1 MQTLTQDLRFAARQL
16 RKNPGFALTTILTLA
31 LGIGATTA
39 IFSLVN
45 AVLLRPLPF
54 PEQDRLVW
62 INNTHEPRQGQKLF
76 KGVAP
81 NVLSYP
87 DYFDLRKQNHS
98 LAFMAS
104 YHDSDFTL
112 TGRGDAQHLSGFVVG
127 ADFFRAVGIHP
138 ELGRDFLGEDERK
151 GSHVVMLS
159 HLLWQSTFGSDKGIV
174 GQTIVIGGKGYTVA
188 GVMPAGFNFPIQTP
202 AAQMWTTLA
211 DDAVDAS
218 GGEAMTEERGAH
230 WLNVV
235 GRLKPG
241 VTIEQAQ
248 ADLSVI
254 AKDLAKQYEKTN
266 KRMTG
271 AIVTTEHEHMIG
283 SSSEALKLLFAAVSF
298 VLLIACANVA
308 GLLLARASRRRS
320 EIAVRSALGA
330 SRMQIIRQVL
340 VESVFLSVCG
350 GMTGVILSTLLMKIM
365 LRFVPQSLPRLN
377 EVGLDWKVFVF
388 ATAISVFTGFLFGIF
403 PAARISRLDPSSAL
417 RDGTRTSSS
426 GRSQHHL
433 HSGLVVAETA
443 IGLVLLVGSG
453 LLIRSFVRVM
463 HVDPGF
469 DTSHVLLANI
479 DLPDNR
485 YPGDKNVQFY
495 EQLLPRLAQMPGVKS
510 VAAGSPL
517 PLTGSRMMI
526 TFQIEGRPVPEA
538 DEPAETISIASPGFF
553 KTISIPVLRGREFMA
568 NDTRAANKVAIVT
581 ASFAAKYFPN
591 EDPIGKHFK
600 PGLGDGYTD
609 SVMREIVGVVGDIK
623 RQRLTADS
631 TPEYYLPHSQA
642 TIGSPTLLIR
652 TSGDPLSVM
661 NAVRSEVA
669 AIDKNVPVFE
679 IHTYSDLVSSNA
691 AEPRFQ
697 SMLLTC
703 FAALALL
710 LSAVG
715 LYAIL
720 SYMVTQRTLEIGVRM
735 ALGARRS
742 DVLGLIL
749 RRGLGLALLGLAVG
763 MVLSLALT
771 RYLSSMLYT
780 IKPLDPVTLLSVTAI
795 LLFVSLIASTAPAW
809 RAARLDPMKT
819 LRDQ

>member
-1 MQTLTQDLRFAARQL
+1 MQTLLQDLRFAARQL

-62 INNTHEPRQGQKLF
+62 INNTHEPRQGQKLL

-81 NVLSYP
+81 NVFSYP

-98 LAFMAS
+98 LTYMSS
-104 YHDSDFTL
+104 YHDADMTL

-127 ADFFRAVGIHP
+127 SDFFRAVGVPP
-138 ELGRDFLGEDERK
+138 ELGRDFLADDEKK

-159 HLLWQSTFGSDKGIV
+159 HSLWQSTFGSDKNIV
-174 GQTIVIGGKGYTVA
+174 GTTVTIGGLGYMVA
-188 GVMPAGFNFPIQTP
+188 GVMPPGFNFPIQTP
-202 AAQMWTTLA
+202 APQMWTTLA
-211 DDAVDAS
+211 DDSVDVS
-218 GGEAMTEERGAH
+218 GGTPMSEERGAH
-230 WLNVV
+230 WLDAV

-241 VTIEQAQ
+241 VTLDQAQ

-254 AKDLAKQYEKTN
+254 ARNLAAQYPKTN
-266 KRMTG
+266 KRMNG
-271 AIVTTEHEHMIG
+271 AIVLTEHEHLVG
-283 SSSEALKLLFAAVSF
+283 HSSEALRMLFAAVSF

-330 SRMQIIRQVL
+330 TRWQIIRQVL
-340 VESVFLSVCG
+340 VESVFIALLG
-350 GMTGVILSTLLMKIM
+350 GAMGLIFSIVLMRIL

-377 EVGLDWKVFVF
+377 EVGVDWKVMIF
-388 ATAISVFTGFLFGIF
+388 ATAISVFTGLLFGIF
-403 PAARISRLDPSSAL
+403 PAARISRLDPSAAL
-417 RDGTRTSSS
+417 RDGTRTSSG
-426 GRSQHHL
+426 GRHQHHL
-433 HSGLVVAETA
+433 HSGLVIAETA

-453 LLIRSFVRVM
+453 LLIRSFVRVI

-469 DTSHVLLANI
+469 DTSHVLLANL

-495 EQLLPRLAQMPGVKS
+495 NQLLPRLARIPGVKS
-510 VAAGSPL
+510 VAASSPL
-517 PLTGSRMMI
+517 PLTGSLMSI

-538 DEPAETISIASPGFF
+538 DEPAEIISIASPGFF
-553 KTISIPVLRGREFMA
+553 KTLGIPVLRGREFQET
-568 NDTRAANKVAIVT
+568 DTRASNKIAVVT
-581 ASFAAKYFPN
+581 ESFARKYFPN
-591 EDPIGKHFK
+591 EDAIGKHFK

-609 SVMREIVGVVGDIK
+609 STMREIVGIVGDIK
-623 RQRLTADS
+623 RQRLTADTS
-631 TPEYYLPHSQA
+631 PEYYLPHSQA
-642 TIGSPTLLIR
+642 TVNSPTLVIR
-652 TSGDPLSVM
+652 TFGDPLSVI
-661 NAVRSEVA
+661 NTVRSEVT

-679 IHTYSDLVSSNA
+679 IHSYDDLVSSNA

-703 FAALALL
+703 FAALALV

-715 LYAIL
+715 LYAVL

-735 ALGARRS
+735 ALGAQRT
-742 DVLGLIL
+742 DVLRLIL
-749 RRGLGLALLGLAVG
+749 RRGLGLALLGLVVG
-763 MVLSLALT
+763 LGLSLVLT
-771 RYLSSMLYT
+771 RYMASMLYT
-780 IKPLDPVTLLSVTAI
+780 IKPLDPMTLVSVTAI
-795 LLFVSLIASTAPAW
+795 LLLVSLIASTAPAW